1 MGRVIGIRLVAAVA
15 SLVLAGVAPAAAHP
29 AAQRQQATPSATGGN
44 SHLDNPRQGL
54 EEVGFHNLGNKGFNT
69 DIWTHVTQDGTPD
82 ARLFAYTGTWGA
94 LTGNDPCPSQRDDPQ
109 DPQKSGVWVVEATD
123 PANPMVVAKLPTVPG
138 SQNNDVKVVEDVETS
153 SSSGDIVFSGDILA
167 HTLEPCGADLGVAL
181 IDAVNDIPR
190 AQTGF
195 QLWDVSDPT
204 APERLGS
211 FNNGGSGTHNLFAFH
226 RPDLGKA
233 FVAAVHNDSDL
244 VTGEDLVGTVQFV
257 DISDPNAPQL
267 VSQWALADAQ
277 TQGGPTFDQLCEP
290 RGEHLASCNLHDV
303 WVSDDGKIAYLSF
316 WDAGLILL
324 DVQDPTEPA
333 FIGQIQPGGTDNE
346 GNTHAAVPLMIGG
359 RHLVVVGDE
368 DFVGPGPAPFT
379 VIASAPEG
387 AAVRNGERF
396 QGAEF
401 TGTRPLTG
409 EGTGPFPALASD
421 DGFGC
426 SYTQAATTGATL
438 DGWIAVARRGG
449 TLCPLFQE
457 KVTIAETAG
466 AAGLIVVNDQ
476 PEGTTSGLATGA
488 IPAMM
493 IAREPGERL
502 LDSIGALGSDVTVI
516 MQLQEPDEVN
526 PWGFMR
532 VVDAT
537 SPKPVDWK
545 EVSTFKAPH
554 VDTVA
559 GQGPENV
566 FSAHNPIVGPDGRV
580 YFAWYTDGVRVLEP
594 HGADGEFRE
603 VAWFVPLA
611 TDHDDDNDAD
621 PHSVQEANFGFWG
634 SKAVIHPRTGELL
647 VFNSDLNRGIYILRA
662 TDQGEGPDTTSDTK
676 TAQQAQSASGS
687 TTPVLPA
694 TGGGQA
700 ATGLLALG
708 GALLAAGWRRA
719 GRRSSPDDEA

>member
-1 MGRVIGIRLVAAVA
+1 MGRSRSIRLVAAVA

-29 AAQRQQATPSATGGN
+29 AAQRQQATSSATGGG

-54 EEVGFHNLGNKGFNT
+54 EEVGFHNLDNKGFNT
-69 DIWTHVTQDGTPD
+69 DIWTHVTQEGTPD
-82 ARLFAYTGTWGA
+82 ARLFAYTGTWGS
-94 LTGNDPCPSQRDDPQ
+94 LIGNDPCPSQGDDPQ
-109 DPQKSGVWVVEATD
+109 DPQKSGVWVVEATEPD
-123 PANPMVVAKLPTVPG
+123 KPGVVAKLATVPG
-138 SQNNDVKVVEDVETS
+138 SQNNDVKVVEGVETAA
-153 SSSGDIVFSGDILA
+153 FNGDILA
-167 HTLEPCGADLGVAL
+167 HSLEPCGADLGVAL

-195 QLWDVSDPT
+195 QLWDVTDPT

-211 FNNGGSGTHNLFAFH
+211 FNNGGLGTHNLFAFH
-226 RPDLGKA
+226 RPDLQKA

-244 VTGEDLVGTVQFV
+244 LTGDDLVGTVQFV

-277 TQGGPTFDQLCEP
+277 TPGGPTFDELCEP

-324 DVQDPTEPA
+324 DVEDPTEPA

-359 RHLVVVGDE
+359 KHLVIVGDE

-379 VIASAPEG
+379 VIASAPDG
-387 AAVRNGERF
+387 AAVDDGERF

-401 TGTRPLTG
+401 TGTQPLTE

-426 SYTQAATTGATL
+426 SYLQAGPTGATL

-449 TLCPLFQE
+449 ACPLFQQ
-457 KVTIAETAG
+457 KVTTAETAG

-476 PEGTTSGLATGA
+476 PQGTTSGLATGQ

-493 IAREPGERL
+493 IPNEPGERL
-502 LDSIGALGSDVTVI
+502 LDSIDALEARVTVT
-516 MQLQEPDEVN
+516 MQLQEPDQIN

-537 SPKPVDWK
+537 SSDPAQWK

-554 VDTVA
+554 VDTVE

-594 HGADGEFRE
+594 NGAGGQFRE

-611 TDHDDDNDAD
+611 TDHDNDNDAD
-621 PHSVQEANFGFWG
+621 PHGVQEANTGFWG
-634 SKAVIHPRTGELL
+634 SKAVIHPTTGELL

-662 TDQGEGPDTTSDTK
+662 TDQGARQGPGSTSGK
-676 TAQQAQSASGS
+676 ETAQQPPSASGS
-687 TTPVLPA
+687 TAPVLPA

-708 GALLAAGWRRA
+708 GAFLAGRWRRA
-719 GRRSSPDDEA
+719 GRRSSPDAEA